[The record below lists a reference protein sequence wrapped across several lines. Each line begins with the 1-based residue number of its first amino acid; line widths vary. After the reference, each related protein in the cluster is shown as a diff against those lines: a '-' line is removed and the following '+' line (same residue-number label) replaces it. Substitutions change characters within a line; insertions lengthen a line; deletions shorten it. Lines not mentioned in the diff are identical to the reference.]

1 MSVKTWGD
9 VAQHMRQIRDTTV
22 RDLDCYRNAGNRQA
36 ANFSEV
42 EAEYKD
48 RLAAIDV
55 VLDFIKCLD
64 GKQRV

>member
-9 VAQHMRQIRDTTV
+9 VALHMRQIRDATV

-42 EAEYKD
+42 EAGYKD
-48 RLAAIDV
+48 RLTALDV

-64 GKQRV
+64 SKQKV

>member
-9 VAQHMRQIRDTTV
+9 VALHIGQIRDTTF
-22 RDLDCYRNAGNRQA
+22 RDLECYRNAGNRMNE
-36 ANFSEV
+36 NFSEV

-48 RLAAIDV
+48 RLAALDV

-64 GKQRV
+64 GKQSV